1 MDLTQLK
8 HKRLELEARLSQSI
22 FEIIDDAG
30 EVPESVSV
38 TIAKNQTIAGEAAVS
53 AVYVEVGF
61 GL

>member
-8 HKRLELEARLSQSI
+8 RKKLELEARLGQSI

-38 TIAKNQTIAGEAAVS
+38 TIVKNETICGEVAVS
-53 AVYVEVGF
+53 AVYVDVGF

>member
-8 HKRLELEARLSQSI
+8 HKKLELEARLSQSI

-38 TIAKNQTIAGEAAVS
+38 TIARNQTVAGEVSVS
-53 AVYVEVGF
+53 AVYVDVGF